1 MEKSNIDM
9 TTNRMQV
16 IIMLKYKLVLFQ
28 EGEIVGGHQS
38 VLSLCQPQMFSK
50 LLGLLP
56 ASGLSSTDML
66 TIFLPDWQ
74 HHFVSSFRLSLSIFI

>member
-1 MEKSNIDM
+1 
-9 TTNRMQV
+9 MQV
-16 IIMLKYKLVLFQ
+16 IIMLKYILVLFQ

-38 VLSLCQPQMFSK
+38 VLSLCQPQMFAK

-56 ASGLSSTDML
+56 SSGLSSLEMV

-74 HHFVSSFRLSLSIFI
+74 HIFVSR